1 MTTLSIVAS
10 SALSLSDTLSPA
22 EPLWRRA
29 PTRDQE
35 GQRLSDFMMLIPK
48 LGQRPQH
55 HLRNVLQQLQQ
66 VFDYYQHA
74 VVFADLNLRL
84 NVLWVSVKPIPG
96 ICLELPAAI
105 KSCVPEALLVAQPP
119 KQH

>member
-1 MTTLSIVAS
+1 MSVLCIATGT
-10 SALSLSDTLSPA
+10 TLSPA
-22 EPLWRRA
+22 EPLWQRA
-29 PTRDQE
+29 PTRDSE
-35 GQRLSDFMMLIPK
+35 GQRLSDFMILIPK

-55 HLRNVLQQLQQ
+55 QLRGVLQNLHE
-66 VFDYYQHA
+66 VFDFYQHA

-105 KSCVPEALLVAQPP
+105 KARVPEALLVAQPP